1 MSGRGDDR
9 GGDGGD
15 AAGGEVAM
23 SIEETNKLR
32 ISLGLKPLAETTDN
46 DKAAKDEHKKRKR
59 AEEDA
64 TNAADLE
71 ERVRSTRERRRQQEV
86 LAKTKTLG
94 EAEPEVDDVMAW
106 VNKSRKVEGTTKTA
120 PKITQRSARNKNVEG
135 DGNDGNDAGGA
146 DALAGAKVKFGV
158 DDLEAG
164 EEMILTLED
173 RGILD
178 DKGRLIEDDNGDLAL
193 ENVLKREDRQRA
205 KAFADSRKTAKPL
218 WEEDGQKR
226 SLLDKYDQEEEE
238 AFQLDDAG
246 AMEASK
252 LRRQDDIRA
261 KLAAAKANGGF
272 SGAMEAEKA
281 AQKAGN
287 SDYYTPEEMAAMRK
301 PKKKKERKLKKKA
314 LTADELTALEEAAA
328 AANGTNGGGDF
339 GSRADRERRAAERN
353 AAVVTADQ
361 ERRDRFDAALTKAN
375 YASLALK
382 STGEE
387 GGTTGGGD
395 EEEDED
401 LYRSLQKARELAA
414 KRSQQQQQQ
423 EQTNVYIQRREPD
436 YTGVTGAGLPSLAGG
451 LTFTDIGEFTR
462 GITVKEDN
470 GAVPFK
476 IAPGALG
483 TEQSDTPQNGGTT
496 DGTAIINKE
505 RIVDEM
511 TKIEEELDMPQP
523 PVPMDEDVK
532 PPVGASADGA
542 WGSWMPAAEAEAVAA
557 ADVEHKAK
565 RSYRR
570 NRATDDHNDDDR
582 PKSTIETTASVGG
595 GEKTIGSGLA
605 GALAFLKDRGELK
618 QPVEWAGRTNDHRDP
633 YFTKAMGNL
642 EDVYSGGRT
651 EDRLALDVEV
661 ALTKKD
667 EFGRILTPK
676 EAFRQLCH
684 DFHGIKPSR
693 NSKEKRAKQVAK
705 ELAQR
710 KTASGAVG
718 GTLEGLKAVQE
729 AAATPYMV
737 LSGTVRP
744 GQSRDATSGY
754 ATVDKRGDDAMRGG
768 GASGSMSA
776 VPRLGGQQGPPLT
789 GKAKV
794 EAMLGMGMGPP
805 PPRPPQQHQQGAGSS
820 KSGKH

>member
-1 MSGRGDDR
+1 MGARGDDR
-9 GGDGGD
+9 GADAGD

-32 ISLGLKPLAETTDN
+32 ISLGLKPLAETTDT
-46 DKAAKDEHKKRKR
+46 DKDAQDEHKKRKR

-64 TNAADLE
+64 TNASELE
-71 ERVRSTRERRRQQEV
+71 ERVRSTRERRKQQE
-86 LAKTKTLG
+86 LLTKTKTLG
-94 EAEPEVDDVMAW
+94 EAETEVDDVMAW
-106 VNKSRKVEGTTKTA
+106 VSKSRKVEETTKTA
-120 PKITQRSARNKNVEG
+120 PTTRRPTRGKKNEEG
-135 DGNDGNDAGGA
+135 DNAGDGA

-173 RGILD
+173 KGILD
-178 DKGRLIEDDNGDLAL
+178 DKGQLREDDDDLAL
-193 ENVLKREDRQRA
+193 ENIQKREDKQRA
-205 KAFADSRKTAKPL
+205 KAFQDSRKTAKPL

-238 AFQLDDAG
+238 AFQLNDAG
-246 AMEASK
+246 AIEASK
-252 LRRQDDIRA
+252 LKRQDDIRA
-261 KLAAAKANGGF
+261 KLAAAKANGGVA
-272 SGAMEAEKA
+272 GAMELEKTA
-281 AQKAGN
+281 PGAGN

-328 AANGTNGGGDF
+328 AAGGGDDL

-353 AAVVTADQ
+353 AAAGNADQ
-361 ERRDRFDAALTKAN
+361 ERRARFEAALTKAN

-382 STGEE
+382 LTGEE
-387 GGTTGGGD
+387 DGD
-395 EEEDED
+395 NEEED

-414 KRSQQQQQQ
+414 KKTQQ
-423 EQTNVYIQRREPD
+423 EDGTNQFILKREE
-436 YTGVTGAGLPSLAGG
+436 TTAALPSLAGG

-462 GITVKEDN
+462 GITVKEEN
-470 GAVPFK
+470 GAVPVK
-476 IAPGALG
+476 IAPDAL
-483 TEQSDTPQNGGTT
+483 ENDDTAVTT
-496 DGTAIINKE
+496 TTAATAVKKE
-505 RIVDEM
+505 NDTEM
-511 TKIEEELDMPQP
+511 TKIEEELEIQGAA
-523 PVPMDEDVK
+523 PMEEDEKK
-532 PPVGASADGA
+532 PADGA
-542 WGSWMPAAEAEAVAA
+542 WGNWMPAAEAEAAA
-557 ADVEHKAK
+557 AAGVEQKSK

-570 NRATDDHNDDDR
+570 NRATDEQDEDDR
-582 PKSTIETTASVGG
+582 PRNTGASSEANASVG

-618 QPVEWAGRTNDHRDP
+618 APVEWAGRTNDHRDS

-642 EDVYSGGRT
+642 EDVYSGGRS

-667 EFGRILTPK
+667 EYGRILTPK

-693 NSKEKRAKQVAK
+693 NSKEKRAKQIAK
-705 ELAQR
+705 EIAQR
-710 KTASGAVG
+710 KTASGSVG
-718 GTLEGLKAVQE
+718 GTLDGLKAVQE
-729 AAATPYMV
+729 AGATPYMV
-737 LSGTVRP
+737 LEGTIRP
-744 GQSRDATSGY
+744 GQSRDAASGY
-754 ATVDKRGDDAMRGG
+754 ATVDKRGDASMISGRGGG
-768 GASGSMSA
+768 GASTSASA

-794 EAMLGMGMGPP
+794 EAMLGMAPP
-805 PPRPPQQHQQGAGSS
+805 PSRPPQKKQG
-820 KSGKH
+820 

>member
-1 MSGRGDDR
+1 MGDDR

-15 AAGGEVAM
+15 AAGSEVAM

-32 ISLGLKPLAETTDN
+32 ISLGLKPLVETADT

-71 ERVRSTRERRRQQEV
+71 ERVKSTRERRRQQEV

-94 EAEPEVDDVMAW
+94 EAGPELDDVMAW
-106 VNKSRKVEGTTKTA
+106 VSKSRKVEETTKTA
-120 PKITQRSARNKNVEG
+120 SKTTRKSTRGKTVDDKNDEG
-135 DGNDGNDAGGA
+135 NEAGDA

-178 DKGRLIEDDNGDLAL
+178 DKGRLIEDDENDLAL
-193 ENVLKREDRQRA
+193 EDVLKREDKHRA
-205 KAFADSRKTAKPL
+205 KAFTDSRKSAKPL

-226 SLLDKYDQEEEE
+226 ALLDKYDQEEEE

-246 AMEASK
+246 TIEASK
-252 LRRQDDIRA
+252 VKRQDDIRA
-261 KLAAAKANGGF
+261 KLAAAKANGV
-272 SGAMEAEKA
+272 SNALESDKT
-281 AQKAGN
+281 AQKSGN
-287 SDYYTPEEMAAMRK
+287 IDYYTPEEMAAMRK

-328 AANGTNGGGDF
+328 AADGNNGDL

-353 AAVVTADQ
+353 AAVGAADQ
-361 ERRDRFDAALTKAN
+361 ERRARFDAALTKAN

-382 STGEE
+382 SPNEEEGTHGGGGEE
-387 GGTTGGGD
+387 ED
-395 EEEDED
+395 EDED

-414 KRSQQQQQQ
+414 KKSQQQQK
-423 EQTNVYIQRREPD
+423 ETNVFIQQRRDFE
-436 YTGVTGAGLPSLAGG
+436 TGATGAALPSLAGG
-451 LTFTDIGEFTR
+451 LTFTNIGEFTR
-462 GITVKEDN
+462 GITVKEEN
-470 GAVPFK
+470 GPVPVK
-476 IAPGALG
+476 IAAGALG
-483 TEQSDTPQNGGTT
+483 NEHNNDTPGTDT
-496 DGTAIINKE
+496 ATAGTATVKKE
-505 RIVDEM
+505 STADEM
-511 TKIEEELDMPQP
+511 TKIEEEIDIQA
-523 PVPMDEDVK
+523 PVPMEEDVK
-532 PPVGASADGA
+532 PPVNASADGA
-542 WGSWMPAAEAEAVAA
+542 WGNWMPAGEAEAVAA
-557 ADVEHKAK
+557 ADIEQKAK

-570 NRATDDHNDDDR
+570 NRASDDQNDEGR
-582 PKSTIETTASVGG
+582 PAKSTSEANASVG

-618 QPVEWAGRTNDHRDP
+618 QPVEWAGRTNDHRDS

-642 EDVYSGGRT
+642 EEVYSGGRT

-693 NSKEKRAKQVAK
+693 NSKEKRAKQVEK
-705 ELAQR
+705 ELSQR
-710 KTASGAVG
+710 KSASGAVG

-754 ATVDKRGDDAMRGG
+754 ATVDKRGDDTMT
-768 GASGSMSA
+768 GAGANGSMRA

-794 EAMLGMGMGPP
+794 EAMLGMGPP
-805 PPRPPQQHQQGAGSS
+805 PPRPPQEHQRGAGSS
-820 KSGKH
+820 KSGKK

>member
-1 MSGRGDDR
+1 MGGRGDDR
-9 GGDGGD
+9 GGDAGGGD
-15 AAGGEVAM
+15 AGGGDIAM

-32 ISLGLKPLAETTDN
+32 ISLGLKPLAETTDT
-46 DKAAKDEHKKRKR
+46 DTAAKDEHKKRKR

-64 TNAADLE
+64 SNAAELE
-71 ERVRSTRERRRQQEV
+71 ERVRSTRERRKQQEV
-86 LAKTKTLG
+86 LTKTKTLG

-106 VNKSRKVEGTTKTA
+106 VSKSRKVEETTKSA
-120 PKITQRSARNKNVEG
+120 PKSSRRSTRTKKVDDDEEG
-135 DGNDGNDAGGA
+135 GDGA

-173 RGILD
+173 QGILD
-178 DKGRLIEDDNGDLAL
+178 DKGQLIEDDDQLAL
-193 ENVLKREDRQRA
+193 ENIQKREDKQRA
-205 KAFADSRKTAKPL
+205 KAFQDSRKTAKPL

-246 AMEASK
+246 AIEASK

-261 KLAAAKANGGF
+261 KLAAAKANGGVA
-272 SGAMEAEKA
+272 GAMESNEA
-281 AQKAGN
+281 AQKTGN

-328 AANGTNGGGDF
+328 AAGGGGSDL
-339 GSRADRERRAAERN
+339 GSRADRERRAAEKD
-353 AAVVTADQ
+353 AAVLNADQ
-361 ERRDRFDAALTKAN
+361 ERRARFDAALTKAN

-387 GGTTGGGD
+387 DGADGD
-395 EEEDED
+395 EGEDDD
-401 LYRSLQKARELAA
+401 LYRSLQKARELAS
-414 KRSQQQQQQ
+414 KKTQQQPQ
-423 EQTNVYIQRREPD
+423 ETAGNQFILKREPNS
-436 YTGVTGAGLPSLAGG
+436 GAVNGGGALPSLAGG

-462 GITVKEDN
+462 GITVKEEN
-470 GAVPFK
+470 GAVPVK
-476 IAPGALG
+476 IAPDALEKESEEGGA
-483 TEQSDTPQNGGTT
+483 SAAAAAA
-496 DGTAIINKE
+496 TAIKKE
-505 RIVDEM
+505 NDDEM
-511 TKIEEELDMPQP
+511 TKIEEEMGIQTAA
-523 PVPMDEDVK
+523 VPMEEDAK
-532 PPVGASADGA
+532 PADGA
-542 WGSWMPAAEAEAVAA
+542 WGNWMPAAEAEAAA
-557 ADVEHKAK
+557 AAANVEQKAK

-570 NRATDDHNDDDR
+570 NRATDEQDEDDG
-582 PKSTIETTASVGG
+582 PKNRATDAEANANVG

-618 QPVEWAGRTNDHRDP
+618 APVEWAGRTNDHRDS

-710 KTASGAVG
+710 KTASGAAG
-718 GTLEGLKAVQE
+718 GTLDGLKAVQE
-729 AAATPYMV
+729 AGATPYMV

-744 GQSRDATSGY
+744 GQSRDAASGY
-754 ATVDKRGDDAMRGG
+754 ATVDRRGG
-768 GASGSMSA
+768 GDASIGGGGGGSMSA

-794 EAMLGMGMGPP
+794 EAMLGMMPP
-805 PPRPPQQHQQGAGSS
+805 PPRPPQQHQQGGAGSS
-820 KSGKH
+820 KK

>member
-1 MSGRGDDR
+1 MGGRGDDR

-32 ISLGLKPLAETTDN
+32 ISLGLKPLAETTDT
-46 DKAAKDEHKKRKR
+46 DKSAKDEHKKRKR

-86 LAKTKTLG
+86 LTKTKTLG

-106 VNKSRKVEGTTKTA
+106 VSKSRKVEETTKTA
-120 PKITQRSARNKNVEG
+120 PKTTRRSTRSKTVEG
-135 DGNDGNDAGGA
+135 DEADGA

-158 DDLEAG
+158 EDLEAG

-178 DKGRLIEDDNGDLAL
+178 DKGRLIEDGDDDDLAL
-193 ENVLKREDRQRA
+193 ENVLKREDKQRA
-205 KAFADSRKTAKPL
+205 KAFADSRKTGKPL

-238 AFQLDDAG
+238 SFRLDDAG
-246 AMEASK
+246 EIEASK
-252 LRRQDDIRA
+252 MKRQDDIRE
-261 KLAAAKANGGF
+261 KLAAAKANAGV
-272 SGAMEAEKA
+272 SGAIESE
-281 AQKAGN
+281 KAGN
-287 SDYYTPEEMAAMRK
+287 IDYYTPEEMAAMRK
-301 PKKKKERKLKKKA
+301 PKKKKVRKLKKKA

-328 AANGTNGGGDF
+328 AAHGGDVIEDF
-339 GSRADRERRAAERN
+339 GSRADRERRAAEKN
-353 AAVVTADQ
+353 AAVGAADQ
-361 ERRDRFDAALTKAN
+361 ERRARFDAALTKAN

-382 STGEE
+382 STGEGE
-387 GGTTGGGD
+387 KTNGGGGDD

-414 KRSQQQQQQ
+414 KKSQHL
-423 EQTNVYIQRREPD
+423 EEEKTTNVFIQRRDLET
-436 YTGVTGAGLPSLAGG
+436 TGVNGAALPSLAGG

-462 GITVKEDN
+462 GITVKEEN
-470 GAVPFK
+470 GAVPVK
-476 IAPGALG
+476 IAPGILS
-483 TEQSDTPQNGGTT
+483 TEHRETPQSGPA
-496 DGTAIINKE
+496 DITAAVKKE
-505 RIVDEM
+505 GLVDEM
-511 TKIEEELDMPQP
+511 TKIEDEIDIQA
-523 PVPMDEDVK
+523 PVPMDEDVR
-532 PPVGASADGA
+532 PPVGASTDGA
-542 WGSWMPAAEAEAVAA
+542 WGNWLPAAEAIAA
-557 ADVEHKAK
+557 NDDIKQKAK

-570 NRATDDHNDDDR
+570 NRATDDQNDEEGL
-582 PKSTIETTASVGG
+582 KSTTESNASVG

-618 QPVEWAGRTNDHRDP
+618 QPVEWAGRTNDHRDS

-705 ELAQR
+705 ELSQR
-710 KTASGAVG
+710 KTASGTVR

-754 ATVDKRGDDAMRGG
+754 ATVDKRGDGSMIGG
-768 GASGSMSA
+768 GASGSMGA

-794 EAMLGMGMGPP
+794 EAMLGMPPP
-805 PPRPPQQHQQGAGSS
+805 PPRPSQHQQGAGSS
-820 KSGKH
+820 KSGKN